1 MLNSFLLI
9 LFVSTIFIGSIK
21 VILVIFLVELVL
33 NIFLN
38 KTLIKDLKKLRFLF
52 YIYIFTFIINIISNQ
67 NGEVLFKI
75 FNIYVT
81 KNGLRNFV
89 MTFLRVI
96 NLVILS
102 WLIKDS
108 SFLTKRLGRY
118 KIVIENV
125 IRLVP
130 EVFVIFKRR
139 LKFKAFLKHILTRID
154 LEDN

>member
-9 LFVSTIFIGSIK
+9 LFVSTIFIESIK

>member
-9 LFVSTIFIGSIK
+9 LFVSTIFVESIK
-21 VILVIFLVELVL
+21 VILAIFLLELVL
-33 NIFLN
+33 NVFLN
-38 KTLIKDLKKLRFLF
+38 KAFIKDLKKLRFLV

-81 KNGLRNFV
+81 KNGLQNFV

-102 WLIKDS
+102 WLVKDS

-118 KIVIENV
+118 KIVVENV

-139 LKFKAFLKHILTRID
+139 LKFKAFLRHILTRID